1 MKISLECKDLIIEKT
16 LELFL
21 KDHLVMKKNCD
32 FIISD
37 EKIHTAKP
45 LKPLFIISKNSPFLS
60 IPFSKEALFESLNEF
75 DNALK
80 AAALQLAL
88 EQKRLLEEKID
99 AIALEFKKDYE
110 NKIDLA
116 IKDLKNKL
124 VKALN
129 DE

>member
-45 LKPLFIISKNSPFLS
+45 LFIIAKNSPFLS
-60 IPFSKEALFESLNEF
+60 LPFSKEALMNSLNEF
-75 DNALK
+75 DSALK
-80 AAALQLAL
+80 ATAQKLADERRRVL
-88 EQKRLLEEKID
+88 EARID
-99 AIALEFKKDYE
+99 EIASEFKRDYQS
-110 NKIDLA
+110 KIDLA
-116 IKDLKNKL
+116 ISELKDKL
-124 VKALN
+124 VKALMY
-129 DE
+129 E

>member
-21 KDHLVMKKNCD
+21 KENLEMKKNCD

-37 EKIHTAKP
+37 EKIYTA
-45 LKPLFIISKNSPFLS
+45 KPLFIISKNSPFLS